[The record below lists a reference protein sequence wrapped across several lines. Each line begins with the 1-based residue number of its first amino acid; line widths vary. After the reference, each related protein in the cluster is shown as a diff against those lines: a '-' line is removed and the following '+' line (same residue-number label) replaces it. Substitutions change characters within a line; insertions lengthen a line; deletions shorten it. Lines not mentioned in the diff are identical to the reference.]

1 MPAQARA
8 YSEKRAAVPKRG
20 GGFAYWRG
28 AWGGGGGREGP
39 IGGEPEGEGGSEM
52 TELEKLHAG
61 LEYDMLAPE
70 IDALKLRAM
79 TLCRRLNALHKEAK
93 EERTAVM
100 RELFG
105 SVGENAAVMPYFS
118 CDDGKSIFIGKN
130 FLANYNVSILDRAP
144 VRIGDYVM
152 IGPHT
157 LIATVNHPISPMG
170 RRKHLSVAKPV
181 TIGNDVWIGGNVTIL
196 PGVTIGNNVIVA
208 AGAVVTKDVPDN
220 SLVGGV
226 PAKLIRTIENDIPE
240 ETGE

>member
-1 MPAQARA
+1 
-8 YSEKRAAVPKRG
+8 
-20 GGFAYWRG
+20 
-28 AWGGGGGREGP
+28 
-39 IGGEPEGEGGSEM
+39 M

-61 LEYDMLAPE
+61 LEYDMWAPE

-79 TLCRRLNALHKEAK
+79 TLCRRLNALPKEAK

-170 RRKHLSVAKPV
+170 RRKHL
-181 TIGNDVWIGGNVTIL
+181 
-196 PGVTIGNNVIVA
+196 GVTIGNNVIVA